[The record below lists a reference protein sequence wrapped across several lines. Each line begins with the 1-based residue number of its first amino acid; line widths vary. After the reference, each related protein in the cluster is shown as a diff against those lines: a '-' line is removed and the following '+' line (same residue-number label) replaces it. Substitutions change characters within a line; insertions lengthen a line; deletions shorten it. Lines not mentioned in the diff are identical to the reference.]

1 MNTKKYKVVVSDN
14 VIVLV
19 EGKIADESGTPRPF
33 KFSLV
38 CKRLGADAL
47 KLELEDKEESAS
59 ELMKKIT
66 TGWRDQRLVLE
77 EDEKTAAEFC
87 DEAMS
92 ALMGIAGM
100 GMQCLNAYL
109 KVAGVNAKN

>member
-1 MNTKKYKVVVSDN
+1 MKKYKVVVSNN

-19 EGKIADESGTPRPF
+19 EGKIADDDGAARPF

-38 CKRLGADAL
+38 CKRLDADAL
-47 KLELEDKEESAS
+47 KQELEDKEESAS

-77 EDEKTAAEFC
+77 EDETTPAEFC
-87 DEAMS
+87 EDAMS

>member
-1 MNTKKYKVVVSDN
+1 
-14 VIVLV
+14 
-19 EGKIADESGTPRPF
+19 
-33 KFSLV
+33 
-38 CKRLGADAL
+38 
-47 KLELEDKEESAS
+47 
-59 ELMKKIT
+59 MKKIT

-77 EDEKTAAEFC
+77 EDETTPAEFC
-87 DEAMS
+87 EDAMS